1 MSEILMKE
9 MDSILLDPAKAKDCP
24 RNISSFLLV
33 DEQENLQVTWL
44 TKRANAN
51 TVAAKLQRGG
61 TH

>member
-9 MDSILLDPAKAKDCP
+9 MDSISLDPAKAKKGP

-51 TVAAKLQRGG
+51 TVAARLQRGR

>member
-1 MSEILMKE
+1 MSEMLMKE
-9 MDSILLDPAKAKDCP
+9 MDSISLDPAKAKKGP
-24 RNISSFLLV
+24 LYISSFLLV

-44 TKRANAN
+44 TKLANAN